1 MSTPAVAFSNGQI
14 YNPVPLVSISSNPVQ
29 NKIAKFH
36 DSYTINLVGTILV
49 GAGAKDT
56 VVSGG
61 TSGTVEDGGAGK
73 VLSIQKQITEL
84 LHTSNQLT
92 IGNMVFQGLTVQ
104 SIDFEE
110 GTYVN
115 TCRYTVTLNAV
126 KKTGDLNSHFGYVG
140 AEGHLA
146 ATQLD
151 TYGIEDFQET
161 YEISSE
167 EGQGVTN
174 AAGTAA
180 YARIDTITRTSTV
193 TARQNHSITSS
204 RYDGRSAWRRAG
216 DYLNQYIGT
225 NAKIY
230 NGVADFMGFAQT
242 AASNEFSANH
252 ARVISVDKAN
262 GSVTYTDTFTLIKG
276 FTTSIETYE
285 ISGGSSTSSPFVT
298 ATVSGTI
305 KGMSYWE
312 GTEWDTKT
320 VDQGDSPISLA
331 QGKWSTISNAGACGL
346 SSEVYRRANTA
357 VSVTLNAVPTSVSVT
372 ANEITGEVSYNASY
386 DNRPT
391 RYFPNTISENITI
404 NDTHPG
410 DQYAIVPV
418 IGSSSGPVLQFTF
431 GRTEY
436 RRSLSLDLQFDFK
449 NVGYGASGLAGSPS
463 STEPYKT
470 ILRALID
477 TYKPTSVGAQT
488 AFLSPPSESWSPM
501 DGRYSL
507 TLEWVYG

>member
-1 MSTPAVAFSNGQI
+1 MSTPAVVFNNGQI

-49 GAGAKDT
+49 GAGGKDT
-56 VVSGG
+56 IVNGAGSS
-61 TSGTVEDGGAGK
+61 SGTGAAK
-73 VLSIQKQITEL
+73 ILSIQKQITEL
-84 LHTSNQLT
+84 LHSANQLT

-110 GTYVN
+110 GIYVN
-115 TCRYTVTLNAV
+115 TCRYTVSLNAV
-126 KKTGDLNSHFGYVG
+126 KKTGDYGSHFGPL
-140 AEGHLA
+140 ASEGHLA
-146 ATQLD
+146 AAKLD
-151 TYGIEDFQET
+151 SYGIEDFQET

-167 EGQGVTN
+167 EGQGFTST
-174 AAGTAA
+174 AGTAA
-180 YARIDTITRTSTV
+180 YARINTITRTSTA
-193 TARQNHSITSS
+193 TARQDHGTTTN
-204 RYDGRSAWRRAG
+204 RYTGRSAWRRAG
-216 DYLNQYIGT
+216 DYLSEYIGS

-230 NGVADFMGFAQT
+230 NGVSDFMSFAQT

-252 ARVISVDKAN
+252 ARVVSVDKAN
-262 GSVTYTDTFTLIKG
+262 GSVTYTDTFTLVKD
-276 FTTSIETYE
+276 FATAIETYE
-285 ISGGSSTSSPFVT
+285 ITGGNSTSSPFVT

-305 KGMSYWE
+305 EGMSYWE
-312 GTEWDTKT
+312 GTEWDTNT
-320 VDQGDSPISLA
+320 LNQGDSPISLA

-346 SSEVYRRANTA
+346 SSEVYKRANTA
-357 VSVTLNAVPTSVSVT
+357 VSVTLNAIPTSVSVT

-410 DQYAIVPV
+410 DQYAVVPV
-418 IGSSSGPVLQFTF
+418 IGSASGPVLQFTF

-436 RRSLSLDLQFDFK
+436 RRSLSVDLQFDFK
-449 NVGYGASGLAGSPS
+449 NVGYGAAGLAGSPS
-463 STEPYKT
+463 YTEPYKST
-470 ILRALID
+470 LRSLIN
-477 TYKPTSVGAQT
+477 TYKPTNIGATT
-488 AFLSPPSESWSPM
+488 AFLNPPSESWSPM

-507 TLEWVYG
+507 TLEWVYS